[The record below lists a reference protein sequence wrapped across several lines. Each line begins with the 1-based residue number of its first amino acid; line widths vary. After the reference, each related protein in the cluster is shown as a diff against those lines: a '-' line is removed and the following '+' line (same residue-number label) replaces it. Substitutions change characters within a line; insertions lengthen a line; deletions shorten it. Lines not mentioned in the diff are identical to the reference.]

1 MKFCKVNFNKGEYYY
16 VGEAYDSGRGY
27 VAHGFGAMK
36 TNSNKHVICCNNWTN
51 NDYAGLGFEYYPND
65 KHGALTTFVNGDYY
79 GPTMIFGYE
88 KYLIYRNFDYNHTPH
103 GMSVHVFYNGNY
115 VIYEETKANVIDG
128 VAYFDGY
135 LYFVKLDQKFNV
147 LNKKLIKYVGEEYKF
162 TAKRMFCMELDYSR
176 EIFNKSG
183 TTSDGIY
190 YDLGTQILTPHS
202 NTYWGYGAIKWND
215 GSYYLG
221 EWYDDNREGIGC
233 YVDSDGTKHLGKYY
247 ENKKYGNVLS
257 IYSSGV
263 IRMGNWE
270 RNSREGISFEIYE
283 DCVVIINYKNN
294 KVYGNKF
301 QVKQHAEYVTEFY
314 NSGKDA
320 VYTGRYYY

>member
-1 MKFCKVNFNKGEYYY
+1 M
-16 VGEAYDSGRGY
+16 
-27 VAHGFGAMK
+27 
-36 TNSNKHVICCNNWTN
+36 
-51 NDYAGLGFEYYPND
+51 
-65 KHGALTTFVNGDYY
+65 
-79 GPTMIFGYE
+79 
-88 KYLIYRNFDYNHTPH
+88 
-103 GMSVHVFYNGNY
+103 
-115 VIYEETKANVIDG
+115 
-128 VAYFDGY
+128 
-135 LYFVKLDQKFNV
+135 
-147 LNKKLIKYVGEEYKF
+147 
-162 TAKRMFCMELDYSR
+162 
-176 EIFNKSG
+176 
-183 TTSDGIY
+183 
-190 YDLGTQILTPHS
+190 
-202 NTYWGYGAIKWND
+202 GYGAIKWND